1 MASVNFPG
9 YDNTVFIISF
19 SQNNYHGTFKKK
31 MKQNPLALHD
41 AISNVHHAMNELD
54 NVNYEIV
61 KIFRRNKEAAKV
73 RDTNGYYP
81 LYLVCHHRPWC
92 LNHPSLTPFVIELL
106 YYYPD
111 AIKDTFWKHYVLNPL
126 HVAAYHDDAQ
136 LVLVILEK
144 NISLLNK
151 LDYDRQTP
159 LQIAVKHSSKK
170 AAETILN
177 FPNVDINNIDNK
189 GLTVLFNYTEWRLMS
204 KLLQYPSIN
213 VRVKD
218 PCGHSAFYMFLQFVH
233 RKHYKYTTRSQI
245 YNVIKLFMRIPG
257 SLKSLNNKSE
267 TIIHSIIGWNNPDL
281 LSVILSEYAILLTKK
296 DWCGETPLHKACGS
310 LGKDLIKEKKNRNNY
325 LGCLDIILHYIDC
338 DTINLNNDTQCTA
351 LHRACR
357 SENDV
362 AVKKLL
368 QHPDLHLNSYD
379 RCGVSPLFESIS
391 NSESL
396 FKEADRDELAY
407 RPSKAWNLTCLR
419 LLLDHN
425 ECLIFGRNR
434 DGNRIIDL
442 ARNRLHL
449 LCNNVPRIHKR
460 NEALINDF
468 LMIIEE
474 IEHYMV
480 KARLKMFHF
489 FQKKILSL

>member
-1 MASVNFPG
+1 MEPL
-9 YDNTVFIISF
+9 T
-19 SQNNYHGTFKKK
+19 KKI
-31 MKQNPLALHD
+31 KQNPLALHD
-41 AISNVHHAMNELD
+41 AISNVHHALCELD

-111 AIKDTFWKHYVLNPL
+111 AIRDTFWRHSVTNPL
-126 HVAAYHDDAQ
+126 HVAAYHDDPQ
-136 LVLVILEK
+136 LVLVILDK

-151 LDYDRQTP
+151 LDRDSQTP

-170 AAETILN
+170 AAETILK

-218 PCGHSAFYMFLQFVH
+218 PCGHSAFYMFLRFVH
-233 RKHYKYTTRSQI
+233 RNHYKYTMHSQI
-245 YNVIKLFMRIPG
+245 FKVIKLFMRIPG
-257 SLKSLNNKSE
+257 SLKSRNDMSE
-267 TIIHSIIGWNNPDL
+267 TIIHSIVRWNNPDL
-281 LSVILSEYAILLTKK
+281 LSVILSEYAILLTKV
-296 DWCGETPLHKACGS
+296 DTCGESPLHKACGF
-310 LGKDLIKEKKNRNNY
+310 LGKDLMKETKNCNNY
-325 LGCLDIILHYIDC
+325 LFCLDILLHYIDC
-338 DTINLNNDTQCTA
+338 DTLNLYDNTQLTA

-357 SENDV
+357 SENDG

-368 QHPDLHLNSYD
+368 QHPDLILNLFD
-379 RCGVSPLFESIS
+379 RYGVSPLFETIYK
-391 NSESL
+391 SESL
-396 FKEADRDELAY
+396 FKRADRDELAY

-425 ECLIFGRNR
+425 ECLIFGRTR
-434 DGNRIIDL
+434 DGNRLIDL

-449 LCNNVPRIHKR
+449 LCNVPVHKR
-460 NEALINDF
+460 NESLTESLTNDF
-468 LMIIEE
+468 LKIIEE
-474 IEHYMV
+474 IENYMV
-480 KARLKMFHF
+480 KARLKVFHF
-489 FQKKILSL
+489 FQKKILSS

>member
-1 MASVNFPG
+1 MEPL
-9 YDNTVFIISF
+9 T
-19 SQNNYHGTFKKK
+19 KKI
-31 MKQNPLALHD
+31 KQNPLALHD
-41 AISNVHHAMNELD
+41 AISNVHHALRELD

-111 AIKDTFWKHYVLNPL
+111 AIRDTCWRHSILNPL
-126 HVAAYHDDAQ
+126 HVAAYHDDPQ
-136 LVLVILEK
+136 LVLVILDK

-151 LDYDRQTP
+151 LDNDHQTP

-170 AAETILN
+170 AAETILK

-189 GLTVLFNYTEWRLMS
+189 GLTVLFNYKEWRLMS
-204 KLLQYPSIN
+204 KLLQYPNIN

-218 PCGHSAFYMFLQFVH
+218 HCGHSAFYLFLRFVH
-233 RKHYKYTTRSQI
+233 QKHYKYTMHSQI
-245 YNVIKLFMRIPG
+245 FKVIKLFMRIPG
-257 SLKSLNNKSE
+257 SLKSCNHSGE
-267 TIIHSIIGWNNPDL
+267 TIIHSIVVWNNPDL
-281 LSVILSEYAILLTKK
+281 LSVILSENAILLTKV
-296 DWCGETPLHKACGS
+296 DITGRTPLHTACGAR
-310 LGKDLIKEKKNRNNY
+310 GIKNRNKY
-325 LGCLDIILHYIDC
+325 IASLDILLHYIDC
-338 DTINLNNDTQCTA
+338 NTLNLKANNKLTA
-351 LHRACR
+351 LHLACR
-357 SENDV
+357 LEKDV

-368 QHPDLHLNSYD
+368 QHPGLILNLFD
-379 RCGVSPLFESIS
+379 GCGDTPLFDTIYK
-391 NSESL
+391 SELL
-396 FKEADRDELAY
+396 FKEPNRVVVAY
-407 RPSKAWNLTCLR
+407 PSQAWNLTCLR

-425 ECLIFGRNR
+425 ECLIFGKTA
-434 DGNRIIDL
+434 DGNRLIDL

-449 LCNNVPRIHKR
+449 ICDEPVHYH
-460 NEALINDF
+460 NESLTNDF
-468 LMIIEE
+468 LEIIEE

-489 FQKKILSL
+489 FQKNYFHRKSI

>member
-1 MASVNFPG
+1 MEPL
-9 YDNTVFIISF
+9 T
-19 SQNNYHGTFKKK
+19 KKI
-31 MKQNPLALHD
+31 KQNPLALHD
-41 AISNVHHAMNELD
+41 AISNVNHAMHELD

-81 LYLVCHHRPWC
+81 LFLVCHHRPWC

-111 AIKDTFWKHYVLNPL
+111 AIRDTFWRHSVTNPL
-126 HVAAYHDDAQ
+126 HVAAYHDDPQ
-136 LVLVILEK
+136 LVLVILDK

-151 LDYDRQTP
+151 LDRDSQTP

-170 AAETILN
+170 AAETILK

-218 PCGHSAFYMFLQFVH
+218 PCGHSAFYMFLRFVH
-233 RKHYKYTTRSQI
+233 RNHYKYTMHSQI
-245 YNVIKLFMRIPG
+245 FKVIKLFIRIPG
-257 SLKSLNNKSE
+257 SLKNRNYMSE
-267 TIIHSIIGWNNPDL
+267 TIIHSIVRWNNPDL
-281 LSVILSEYAILLTKK
+281 LSVILSEYAILLTKV
-296 DWCGETPLHKACGS
+296 DTCGESPLHKACGF
-310 LGKDLIKEKKNRNNY
+310 LGKDLMKETKNRNNY
-325 LGCLDIILHYIDC
+325 LFCLDILLHYIDC
-338 DTINLNNDTQCTA
+338 DTLNLYDNTQLTA

-368 QHPDLHLNSYD
+368 QHPGLILNLFD
-379 RCGVSPLFESIS
+379 RYGVSPLFETIYK
-391 NSESL
+391 SESL
-396 FKEADRDELAY
+396 FKRADRDELAY

-425 ECLIFGRNR
+425 ECLIFGRTR
-434 DGNRIIDL
+434 DGNRLIDL

-449 LCNNVPRIHKR
+449 LCNVPVHKR
-460 NEALINDF
+460 NESLTESLTNDF
-468 LMIIEE
+468 LKIIEE

-480 KARLKMFHF
+480 KARLKVFHF
-489 FQKKILSL
+489 FQKKILSS